1 MQEPTD
7 YSGFLMQNAAPTIL
21 PTNRI
26 SGPPTFPD
34 LQMPPAQLVPHS
46 RQMPQ
51 IFPLLE
57 SLQMPPG
64 SPVNPGFQVFPSH
77 FPPHPQVD
85 PHPGP
90 QVLSNA
96 PMREWRGRIRYSPE
110 QKRELENF
118 FKNSKY
124 PSFKQRK
131 MLAQSICVMEYQIRI
146 WFKNRRSKYFR
157 EHPEERQEAQR
168 HQGGRAHAH
177 HTSTRGHVLINSGAT
192 GHSMSPN
199 LEDVGSLLQPSSSDT
214 FPSILQS

>member
-1 MQEPTD
+1 
-7 YSGFLMQNAAPTIL
+7 MQNAAPTIL

-110 QKRELENF
+110 QKRELENLLPLNLPISTF
-118 FKNSKY
+118 HEVIAENSLVPVVY
-124 PSFKQRK
+124 CIF
-131 MLAQSICVMEYQIRI
+131 
-146 WFKNRRSKYFR
+146 YF
-157 EHPEERQEAQR
+157 
-168 HQGGRAHAH
+168 G
-177 HTSTRGHVLINSGAT
+177 I
-192 GHSMSPN
+192 
-199 LEDVGSLLQPSSSDT
+199 
-214 FPSILQS
+214 FC